1 MASSSAP
8 YPDFTANYEMS
19 LAAIFADFPEKPR
32 DFGEVNHILSKTAK
46 MIFDATDS
54 STLIDGVETYR
65 KIADRCLD
73 CIKGLTDNLNL
84 SAHEIKDCWARASRF
99 EQEAEEN
106 SQKLQTAKN
115 TLDHQVKH
123 ISSIA
128 QACKKQDELLQEYMS
143 EREHE
148 KTNYRWL
155 TELKDLYNKLEA
167 DHKHCEQR
175 FKAFGEMLKD
185 NQELKKEVQDLKIEN
200 ARLTVENYTH
210 EAAADLDKS
219 STVQKSSE
227 RFPKAYSVNVDFPG
241 HLSIVEGV
249 GSAGFPEALLSMTI
263 GLKRTDPGAAK
274 LPGLDKQKRKWKN
287 GMDTPS
293 LHVSREAP
301 GVHSTASE
309 ANSKSSADAAGVS
322 QKMPRI
328 LKSMPLTSEKA
339 PNTSGAI
346 SKKKLKEPKETPEDT
361 SRKDGSSGK
370 FITSQTPE
378 SRCVVLTNFPQ
389 GTKPSDLC
397 RIIRGGKIEQIL
409 VEVHFG
415 KPMGLIYFFHERH
428 ALAFHEWVLRSPRL
442 HINNVPVDSKLLEVR
457 KAANVSVAEESRV
470 IRARVNPGV
479 CRIELIQEFT
489 RLAPKLQIPPASL
502 QTIDMT
508 ETTNGT
514 VWADYAFD
522 GRIDAKKFLKGIMDG
537 GVNVKGATYGKDQ
550 CEDPFHQGVQAK
562 NWNVGSNNKLA
573 NQGAT
578 KE

>member
-19 LAAIFADFPEKPR
+19 LAAIFADFPEKPK
-32 DFGEVNHILSKTAK
+32 DFDEVNHILSKTAK

-106 SQKLQTAKN
+106 SQRLQTAKN

-123 ISSIA
+123 ISNLT
-128 QACKKQDELLQEYMS
+128 QASKVQDEILQVYIS

-175 FKAFGEMLKD
+175 FKAFGGMLKD
-185 NQELKKEVQDLKIEN
+185 NEELKKEVQELKIEN

-210 EAAADLDKS
+210 EATADLDKRS
-219 STVQKSSE
+219 AIQKSSE
-227 RFPKAYSVNVDFPG
+227 RFPKVYSVNVDFPG

-249 GSAGFPEALLSMTI
+249 GSAGSPEALLSMTI
-263 GLKRTDPGAAK
+263 GLKRTDPEAAK
-274 LPGLDKQKRKWKN
+274 LPGPDKQKRKWKN

-293 LHVSREAP
+293 LQGSREAP
-301 GVHSTASE
+301 GVHGTASE
-309 ANSKSSADAAGVS
+309 ANSRSSTNATGVS

-361 SRKDGSSGK
+361 SKKDGPSGK
-370 FITSQTPE
+370 FLTSQTPE
-378 SRCVVLTNFPQ
+378 PRCVVLTNFPQ

-397 RIIRGGKIEQIL
+397 RIIRGGKVEQIF

-415 KPMGLIYFFHERH
+415 KPMALIYFFHERH

-457 KAANVSVAEESRV
+457 KAASVSVAEESRV

-479 CRIELIQEFT
+479 GRIELVQEFS

-508 ETTNGT
+508 ETNGT
-514 VWADYAFD
+514 VLADYAFD
-522 GRIDAKKFLKGIMDG
+522 GRVDAKKFLKGIMDG
-537 GVNVKGATYGKDQ
+537 EINMRGAAYGKDQ
-550 CEDPFHQGVQAK
+550 CEEPFHQGVQAK
-562 NWNVGSNNKLA
+562 NWFVGSNKMA
-573 NQGAT
+573 DQGAT